1 MNINSKVFRP
11 ACTTTLETAQF
22 NGNEMLK
29 QVQHDGKET
38 AKGEQQS
45 LQFPRP
51 LRERT
56 NLLANECELRNS
68 GEGSCKSDKTDMTP
82 HQVGTKLAKRSL
94 SPTILSPKGEEFHDR
109 ARHEAAEPASCNSL
123 VPQCLSNLVP
133 SFAPSVR
140 KSANVFIN
148 SLVPLT
154 ANNKSFYIR
163 KSRSVWC
170 AQFLPAE

>member
-1 MNINSKVFRP
+1 MKKKAFILAEGRL
-11 ACTTTLETAQF
+11 ACSTTLESAKEVQS
-22 NGNEMLK
+22 MLAHTLAPCGRG
-29 QVQHDGKET
+29 Q
-38 AKGEQQS
+38 
-45 LQFPRP
+45 
-51 LRERT
+51 

-68 GEGSCKSDKTDMTP
+68 GEGACKSDKTDMTP

-123 VPQCLSNLVP
+123 VPQFLSNLVP

-148 SLVPLT
+148 SLVPLA

-163 KSRSVWC
+163 KSRSVWG